1 MDPPVDG
8 WVVLP
13 AVLFTLF
20 AVIVATVVL
29 RKNERPAPSTS
40 TPKSR
45 DVSENTH
52 EECELSRPLEALGH
66 SRGERE
72 INTER
77 SQNHVYC
84 QEQLSSKGNES
95 QSAAHT
101 DRDLDEKPY
110 KSQQTFVGNKCET
123 AVAGSDESASFPSVK
138 KRVHEE
144 KPLKYMPG
152 MLRTSQLEKMM
163 SKEELEE
170 ERRVQQEQLAAI
182 FKLLKENQ
190 DTFGEVTEK
199 DMEEQLK
206 LYSI

>member
-1 MDPPVDG
+1 MDPPVDA

-13 AVLFTLF
+13 AVVFTLL
-20 AVIVATVVL
+20 AVVVATVVL
-29 RKNERPAPSTS
+29 RKNERPADSTS

-45 DVSENTH
+45 DVSEDTH
-52 EECELSRPLEALGH
+52 KECELSRPLEALGH
-66 SRGERE
+66 STGERE
-72 INTER
+72 RTTER
-77 SQNHVYC
+77 SE
-84 QEQLSSKGNES
+84 EQLSSKGNES
-95 QSAAHT
+95 QSTAHT
-101 DRDLDEKPY
+101 VRNLEEKPY
-110 KSQQTFVGNKCET
+110 KSHQVLVGNKCEA
-123 AVAGSDESASFPSVK
+123 AVARNDESASFPSVK
-138 KRVHEE
+138 KGGHEE
-144 KPLKYMPG
+144 KPLRYMPG

>member
-1 MDPPVDG
+1 MDPPVDA

-13 AVLFTLF
+13 AVVFTLL
-20 AVIVATVVL
+20 AVVVATVVL
-29 RKNERPAPSTS
+29 RKNERPADSTS

-45 DVSENTH
+45 DVSEDTH
-52 EECELSRPLEALGH
+52 KECELSRPLEALGH
-66 SRGERE
+66 STGERE
-72 INTER
+72 RTTER
-77 SQNHVYC
+77 SE
-84 QEQLSSKGNES
+84 EQLSSKGNES
-95 QSAAHT
+95 QSTAHT
-101 DRDLDEKPY
+101 DRNLEEKPY
-110 KSQQTFVGNKCET
+110 KSHQVLVGNKCEA
-123 AVAGSDESASFPSVK
+123 AVARNDESASFPSVK
-138 KRVHEE
+138 KGGHEE
-144 KPLKYMPG
+144 KPLRYMPG

>member
-1 MDPPVDG
+1 MDPPVDA

-13 AVLFTLF
+13 AVVFTLL
-20 AVIVATVVL
+20 AVVVATVVL
-29 RKNERPAPSTS
+29 RKNERPADSTS

-45 DVSENTH
+45 DVSEDTH
-52 EECELSRPLEALGH
+52 KECELSRPLEALGH
-66 SRGERE
+66 STGERE
-72 INTER
+72 RTTER
-77 SQNHVYC
+77 S
-84 QEQLSSKGNES
+84 ELSSKGNES
-95 QSAAHT
+95 QSTAHT
-101 DRDLDEKPY
+101 VRNLEEKPY
-110 KSQQTFVGNKCET
+110 KSHQVLVGNKCEA
-123 AVAGSDESASFPSVK
+123 AVARNDESASFPSVK
-138 KRVHEE
+138 KGGHEE
-144 KPLKYMPG
+144 KPLRYMPG

>member
-1 MDPPVDG
+1 MDPPGDA

-13 AVLFTLF
+13 AVLFTLL

-29 RKNERPAPSTS
+29 RRSERPAASTPI
-40 TPKSR
+40 PKSR
-45 DVSENTH
+45 DVSEDTH
-52 EECELSRPLEALGH
+52 KECELSRPLEALGH
-66 SRGERE
+66 SAGERE
-72 INTER
+72 RDTGR
-77 SQNHVYC
+77 S

-95 QSAAHT
+95 QSTAHT
-101 DRDLDEKPY
+101 DRNLEEKPY
-110 KSQQTFVGNKCET
+110 KSHQMLVGNKCET
-123 AVAGSDESASFPSVK
+123 AVAQNDESASFPSVK
-138 KRVHEE
+138 KGGHEE
-144 KPLKYMPG
+144 KPLRYMPG

>member
-1 MDPPVDG
+1 MDPPGDA

-13 AVLFTLF
+13 AVLFTLL
-20 AVIVATVVL
+20 AVILAAVVL
-29 RKNERPAPSTS
+29 RKYERPASSTAI
-40 TPKSR
+40 PKSR
-45 DVSENTH
+45 DGSEDTH
-52 EECELSRPLEALGH
+52 KEREPSRPLEALGH
-66 SRGERE
+66 RAGERE
-72 INTER
+72 RNTGR
-77 SQNHVYC
+77 A

-95 QSAAHT
+95 QSTAHT
-101 DRDLDEKPY
+101 DRNLGEKPY
-110 KSQQTFVGNKCET
+110 KSHQMLVGNKCET
-123 AVAGSDESASFPSVK
+123 AVAGNDESASFPSVK
-138 KRVHEE
+138 KGSHEE
-144 KPLKYMPG
+144 KPLRYMPG